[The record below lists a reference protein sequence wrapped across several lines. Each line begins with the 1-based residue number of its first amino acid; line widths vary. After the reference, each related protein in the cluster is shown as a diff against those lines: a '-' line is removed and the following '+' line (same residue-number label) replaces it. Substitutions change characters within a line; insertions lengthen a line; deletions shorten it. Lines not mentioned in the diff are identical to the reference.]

1 MPFSKNVNPNLRA
14 DSTGRLIMT
23 FETIEFMVDEGF
35 ARLTL
40 NRPDKLN
47 SFNAKMHEEVRAVMK
62 TVQRD
67 DSIRCLLLAANGRGF
82 CAGQDL
88 SNRNVAPGDE
98 VPDLG
103 ESLERRYNPLIRSL
117 VKLEK
122 PVICAVNGVAAG
134 AGANIA
140 LACDI
145 VLAAE
150 SAKFIQSFCNIGLL
164 PDSGGTWSLP
174 RLVGR
179 ARAMGMALLG
189 DKISARQAEDWGLI
203 WKCVAD
209 DELAAMAEQLA
220 RHLATRPTRGLGLIK
235 RAMLAS
241 NDNSLDA
248 QLDLERDLQRLAGRS
263 DDYREGVSAFMDKR
277 EPEFKGR

>member
-1 MPFSKNVNPNLRA
+1 
-14 DSTGRLIMT
+14 MT
-23 FETIEFMVDEGF
+23 FTTIEFVIEDAL

-47 SFNAKMHEEVRAVMK
+47 SFNAQMHEEVREAMK
-62 TVQRD
+62 TVRRD
-67 DSIRCLLLAANGRGF
+67 DSIRCLLVSGNGRGF

-88 SNRNVAPGDE
+88 SDRNVAPDAE
-98 VPDLG
+98 SPDLG
-103 ESLERRYNPLIRSL
+103 ESLEQKYNPLIRSL

-145 VLAAE
+145 VIAAE
-150 SAKFIQSFCNIGLL
+150 SAKFIQSFCNIGLV
-164 PDSGGTWSLP
+164 PDSGGTWTLP

-179 ARAMGMALLG
+179 ARALGMVLLG
-189 DKISARQAEDWGLI
+189 ERISARQAEDWGLI

-209 DELAAMAEQLA
+209 EELASTAERMA
-220 RHLATRPTRGLGLIK
+220 RHLATQPTRGLGLIK

-241 NDNSLDA
+241 SDNSLDD

-263 DDYREGVSAFMDKR
+263 EDYREGVSAFMNKR

>member
-1 MPFSKNVNPNLRA
+1 
-14 DSTGRLIMT
+14 MT
-23 FETIEFMVDEGF
+23 YTTIEFVCEDGL

-47 SFNAKMHEEVRAVMK
+47 SFNAVMHEEVRAAMK

-67 DSIRCLLLAANGRGF
+67 DGIRCLLISGNGRGF

-88 SNRNVAPGDE
+88 SDRNVAPDAE

-103 ESLERRYNPLIRSL
+103 ESLEQKYNPLIRSIAR
-117 VKLEK
+117 LEK

-145 VLAAE
+145 VIAAE
-150 SAKFIQSFCNIGLL
+150 SAKFIQSFCNIGLV
-164 PDSGGTWSLP
+164 PDSGGTWTLP

-179 ARAMGMALLG
+179 ARALGMALLG
-189 DKISARQAEDWGLI
+189 ERISARQAEEWGLI

-209 DELAAMAEQLA
+209 DELSDTAEQMA
-220 RHLATRPTRGLGLIK
+220 RHLATQPTLGLGLIK

-241 NDNSLDA
+241 SDNSLDQ

-263 DDYREGVSAFMDKR
+263 EDYREGVGAFMEKR

>member
-1 MPFSKNVNPNLRA
+1 
-14 DSTGRLIMT
+14 MT
-23 FETIEFMVDEGF
+23 FTTIEFVTDGAL
-35 ARLTL
+35 ARLIL
-40 NRPDKLN
+40 NRPDRLN
-47 SFNAKMHEEVRAVMK
+47 SFNALMHEEVREAMQAVHN
-62 TVQRD
+62 D
-67 DSIRCLLLAANGRGF
+67 DGIRCLLISGNGRAF

-88 SNRNVAPGDE
+88 SDRDVAPGDDAL
-98 VPDLG
+98 DLG
-103 ESLERRYNPLIRSL
+103 ETLEQKYNPLIRSL

-145 VLAAE
+145 VIAAE

-164 PDSGGTWSLP
+164 PDSGGTWTLP

-189 DKISARQAEDWGLI
+189 ERISARQAEEWGLI

-209 DELAAMAEQLA
+209 EELSSTAEQMA
-220 RHLATRPTRGLGLIK
+220 RHLATQPTLGLGLIK
-235 RAMLAS
+235 RAMLS
-241 NDNSLDA
+241 SSDNSLDD

-263 DDYREGVSAFMDKR
+263 EDYREGVGAFMEKR
-277 EPEFKGR
+277 EPEFRGR

>member
-1 MPFSKNVNPNLRA
+1 
-14 DSTGRLIMT
+14 MT
-23 FETIEFMVDEGF
+23 FETIEFVVDE
-35 ARLTL
+35 ARAKLTL

-47 SFNAKMHEEVRAVMK
+47 SFNAQMHEEVRAAMK

-88 SNRNVAPGDE
+88 SDRNVAPGAE
-98 VPDLG
+98 APDLG
-103 ESLERRYNPLIRSL
+103 ASLEQRYNPLIRRL

-122 PVICAVNGVAAG
+122 PVVCAVNGVAAG

-174 RLVGR
+174 RLAGR

-209 DELAAMAEQLA
+209 DELAGTAEQLTH
-220 RHLATRPTRGLGLIK
+220 HLATRPTRGLGLIK

-241 NDNSLDA
+241 QDNSLDA

>member
-1 MPFSKNVNPNLRA
+1 
-14 DSTGRLIMT
+14 MT
-23 FETIEFMVDEGF
+23 FTTIEFVSEDGL

-47 SFNAKMHEEVRAVMK
+47 SFNAVMHEEVREAMK

-67 DSIRCLLLAANGRGF
+67 DSIRCLLISGNGRGF

-88 SNRNVAPGDE
+88 SDRNVAPDAE

-103 ESLERRYNPLIRSL
+103 ASLEQKYNPLIRSIA
-117 VKLEK
+117 KLEK

-145 VLAAE
+145 VIAAE
-150 SAKFIQSFCNIGLL
+150 SAKFIQSFCNIGLV
-164 PDSGGTWSLP
+164 PDSGGTWTLP

-179 ARAMGMALLG
+179 ARALGMALLG
-189 DKISARQAEDWGLI
+189 ERISASQAEQWGLI

-209 DELAAMAEQLA
+209 EELASTAEQMA
-220 RHLATRPTRGLGLIK
+220 RHLATQPTLGLGLIK

-241 NDNSLDA
+241 SDNSLDD

-263 DDYREGVSAFMDKR
+263 EDYREGVGAFMEKR
-277 EPEFKGR
+277 EPQFKGR